1 MCVGFLDGPTL
12 PSRGQG
18 GYSASMSNSDDV
30 LLDATTALVPPLLTA
45 LDGLA
50 WAGRHLNPP
59 DLPEVVGAVEALRAP
74 VEAGLTTFRGAPWPE
89 HLSRFSDHV
98 MRSAGEALEAYAS
111 LERCLTTSN
120 PVMGAY
126 RAMGFQTRAVEAL
139 YPVSFMLPPV
149 SRFFLTERHRTD
161 AQLQAKIAAADP
173 VREDVGIL
181 HAGNAVGERGGFS
194 LYVPEYHDGARP
206 LPLVVALHGGSG
218 HGRSFLWSWLKDA
231 RSREVILVTPSSRDG
246 TWSLMGPDIDSA
258 NLDAIVDHVRG
269 RWAVDEQ
276 RMLLTGMS
284 DGGTFSY
291 VSGLRSSSPF
301 THLAPISASFH
312 PLLLESAD
320 PQRLAGLPV
329 YLVHG
334 ALDWMF
340 PPEVARLARDTLS
353 AAGATVQY
361 QELDDLS
368 HTYPREQNDL
378 ILDWLGA

>member
-1 MCVGFLDGPTL
+1 MTD
-12 PSRGQG
+12 
-18 GYSASMSNSDDV
+18 SDDV

-59 DLPEVVGAVEALRAP
+59 DLAEVVGAVSALQAP
-74 VEAGLTTFRGAPWPE
+74 LATGLATFRATPWPT
-89 HLSRFSDHV
+89 HLARFADHV
-98 MRSAGEALEAYAS
+98 TQSASEALEAFAS
-111 LERCLTTSN
+111 LERCLTSSN
-120 PVMGAY
+120 PVLGAY
-126 RAMGFQTRAVEAL
+126 RALGYQTRAVEAL

-149 SRFFLTERHRTD
+149 SRFFLTESRRGDT
-161 AQLQAKIAAADP
+161 ALQAKIAGADP
-173 VREDVGIL
+173 ARDDVGIM

-194 LYVPEYHDGARP
+194 LYVPEYYDGARP

-218 HGRSFLWSWLKDA
+218 HGRGFLWSWLKDA
-231 RSREVILVTPSSRDG
+231 RTREVILVTPSSRDG

-258 NLDAIVDHVRG
+258 NLDAIVEYVQAH
-269 RWAVDEQ
+269 WSVDEH

-291 VSGLRSSSPF
+291 VSGLRESSPF

-312 PLLLESAD
+312 PLLLEAASPA
-320 PQRLAGLPV
+320 RLNGLPV

-340 PPEVARLARDTLS
+340 PPDVARMARDTLG
-353 AAGATVQY
+353 AAGASVQY